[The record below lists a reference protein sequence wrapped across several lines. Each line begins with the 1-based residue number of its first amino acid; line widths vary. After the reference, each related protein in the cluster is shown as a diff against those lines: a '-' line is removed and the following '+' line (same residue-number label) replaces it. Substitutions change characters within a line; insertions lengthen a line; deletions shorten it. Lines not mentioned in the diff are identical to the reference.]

1 MHFLEEAKKWLGEFT
16 EIVLLLI
23 ALGVGCE
30 ILFGRALPFFTNR
43 VGDTQAGIVYN
54 LTQLLNTLGENGFV
68 GLIALGIIVFLFYR
82 KRPVTQH
89 S

>member
-1 MHFLEEAKKWLGEFT
+1 MHFLEEAKRWLGEFT

-30 ILFGRALPFFTNR
+30 ILFGRALPFFTR
-43 VGDTQAGIVYN
+43 VGAAEEGIVYN

-68 GLIALGIIVFLFYR
+68 GMIALGIIVFLFYR
-82 KRPVTQH
+82 KRPVTQQG
-89 S
+89 